1 MEFIRGAASR
11 NPLTSAF
18 KPEKSAFEENPEN
31 FAFSHTTDGSVQ
43 HSLNPFLG
51 FFEDQTLPW
60 IRKSQKLTTTNDFGQ
75 ILINFR

>member
-51 FFEDQTLPW
+51 FFEDQTLP
-60 IRKSQKLTTTNDFGQ
+60 
-75 ILINFR
+75 